1 MFLKSIFATAIVIV
15 IITNSESDIIFFFEF
30 LSTLDSEPGEECDS
44 ESDLKIE
51 DALLVFLKS
60 RDSVPFSLS
69 QLSVCVSPSS
79 SISELS

>member
-1 MFLKSIFATAIVIV
+1 LKPAFATAT
-15 IITNSESDIIFFFEF
+15 IITIMTDFESDIKS
-30 LSTLDSEPGEECDS
+30 LSESFSAPDSEPGEEYDS
-44 ESDLKIE
+44 ESDLEVE
-51 DALLVFLKS
+51 DTSLVSFKS